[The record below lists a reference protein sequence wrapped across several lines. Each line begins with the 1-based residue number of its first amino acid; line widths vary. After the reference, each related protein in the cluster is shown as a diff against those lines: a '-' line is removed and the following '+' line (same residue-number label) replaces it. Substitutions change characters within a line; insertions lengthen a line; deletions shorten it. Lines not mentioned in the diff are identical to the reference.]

1 MADSVDVK
9 NTECADTLTNLIGD
23 ISDAFLFLSNNT
35 TIFYDDIIEKQEFKK
50 DGVKLL
56 LGL

>member
-35 TIFYDDIIEKQEFKK
+35 TIFYDDIIEK
-50 DGVKLL
+50 
-56 LGL
+56 

>member
-35 TIFYDDIIEKQEFKK
+35 TIFYDVIIEKQEFKK
-50 DGVKLL
+50 VGVKLL